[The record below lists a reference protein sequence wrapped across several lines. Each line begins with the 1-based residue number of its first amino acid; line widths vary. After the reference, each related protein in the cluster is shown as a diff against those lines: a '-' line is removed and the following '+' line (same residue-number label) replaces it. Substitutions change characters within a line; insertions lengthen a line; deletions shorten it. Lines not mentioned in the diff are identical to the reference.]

1 MLRFESLQMTL
12 DEAYIFILVLPF
24 PVALLWAMLSDARR
38 FEIPNLVPVI
48 LLVGYLVAAVGLQSE
63 LHIVLRQLAI
73 GFVALLIGMAM
84 FTLRIVG
91 GGDVKLLASCLPW
104 LAPLQ
109 MPVFLFW
116 MAFTGGILSLCAL
129 LIRHKFS
136 GTSLDQTAWLK
147 RVCDEKKIPYG
158 VAIGCAGLITLPGIP
173 FFNN

>member
-109 MPVFLFW
+109 ARVP
-116 MAFTGGILSLCAL
+116 GSGSRLCL
-129 LIRHKFS
+129 L
-136 GTSLDQTAWLK
+136 
-147 RVCDEKKIPYG
+147 
-158 VAIGCAGLITLPGIP
+158 LPLLRRSPSPRGSAP
-173 FFNN
+173 SWND